1 MDPYFFNIL
10 YAGKNEP
17 EISEARLSAYF
28 LAFCGAVL
36 GGLTVVLG
44 AFGAHALKAVLDS
57 NDIKIWEKAVFYQAF
72 HSLVLLVLPG
82 YAKMMSQQDI
92 NIFGF
97 TIILGT
103 LLFSGSL
110 YLFAITGKKYF
121 ATITPIGGITFL
133 AGWVWLAASLFE
145 ASF

>member
-1 MDPYFFNIL
+1 V
-10 YAGKNEP
+10 
-17 EISEARLSAYF
+17 SAYF

-36 GGLTVVLG
+36 GGLAVALG
-44 AFGAHALKAVLDS
+44 AFGAHALKAVLDE
-57 NDIKIWEKAVFYQAF
+57 DAIKIWEKAVFYQAL
-72 HSLVLLVLPG
+72 HSMVLLVLPG
-82 YAKMMSQQDI
+82 YAMMMSPQDI

-110 YLFAITGKKYF
+110 YLFVVTGKKYF
-121 ATITPIGGITFL
+121 SAITPMGGIAFL
-133 AGWVWLAASLFE
+133 AGWVWLAVSLFE

>member
-1 MDPYFFNIL
+1 M
-10 YAGKNEP
+10 
-17 EISEARLSAYF
+17 SAYF

-36 GGLTVVLG
+36 GGLAVALG
-44 AFGAHALKAVLDS
+44 AFRANALKAVLD
-57 NDIKIWEKAVFYQAF
+57 DDAIKIWEIAVFYQAL
-72 HSLVLLVLPG
+72 HSMVLLVLPG
-82 YAKMMSQQDI
+82 YAMMMSPQDI

-110 YLFAITGKKYF
+110 YLFVVTGKKYF
-121 ATITPIGGITFL
+121 SAITPMGGIAFL
-133 AGWVWLAASLFE
+133 AGWVWLAVSLFE